1 MRRYGGGRAFLLAYR
16 QFDRSSVESIIEKR
30 FQDLAAEGLEAEALA
45 LVIATGKQLHAP
57 TRTNEWRAARWGVS
71 HPAYEVTSDAL
82 GDTSV
87 THRSCLQLVPFPFSG
102 DLISRPMAYMA

>member
-57 TRTNEWRAARWGVS
+57 TRTNEWRAARWGSLSPGLRSHVGCIRRHICNTSLLPAAGAVS
-71 HPAYEVTSDAL
+71 
-82 GDTSV
+82 
-87 THRSCLQLVPFPFSG
+87 F
-102 DLISRPMAYMA
+102 